1 VANRIESELMETE
14 LVTRGYRQTAWI
26 LVIGGIIGIVASI
39 ELIIQKIGVLSN
51 PDFVPNC
58 DINPVLSC
66 GSVINTEQ
74 ASLFG
79 FPNPVLG
86 VIGFT
91 IVVMFGALLFTEVVL
106 PKAMWLGLN
115 LGALAGMVFVVWLV
129 SQSLYVIGALCP
141 WCMVVWAVTIPIFW
155 QVTTDNLASG
165 RLSLGKS
172 LSEIIVALKWILT
185 AASYL
190 VIMALIFIRW
200 QDFWLK

>member
-1 VANRIESELMETE
+1 METE
-14 LVTRGYRQTAWI
+14 SVSKSYRQTAWI
-26 LVIGGIIGIVASI
+26 FVICGLIGIFASI
-39 ELIIQKIGVLSN
+39 ELIVQKIAVLSN

-66 GSVINTEQ
+66 GSVINTDQ

-91 IVVMFGALLFTEVVL
+91 IVIMFGALLFAGVEL
-106 PKAMWLGLN
+106 PKPMWLGLN
-115 LGALAGMVFVVWLV
+115 LGALAGMFFVIWLV
-129 SQSLYVIGALCP
+129 GQSLYVIGALCP
-141 WCMVVWAVTIPIFW
+141 WCMVVWSITIPIFW
-155 QVTTDNLASG
+155 QVTTDNLESK

-172 LSEIIVALKWILT
+172 LSEIIVTLKWILVG
-185 AASYL
+185 ASYL
-190 VIMALIFIRW
+190 IIMALIFVRW

>member
-1 VANRIESELMETE
+1 METE
-14 LVTRGYRQTAWI
+14 ETNQIRSNRQTAWI
-26 LVIGGIIGIVASI
+26 LVISGLVGLIAAI
-39 ELIIQKIGVLSN
+39 ELIIQKVSVLSD

-91 IVVMFGALLFTEVVL
+91 IVIMFGVLLFVGVEL
-106 PKAMWLGLN
+106 PRSMWLGLN
-115 LGALAGMVFVVWLV
+115 LGALAGMVFVIWLV

-141 WCMVVWAVTIPIFW
+141 WCLVVWAITIPIFW
-155 QVTTDNLASG
+155 QVTTENLASG
-165 RLSLGKS
+165 RLSLGNS
-172 LSEIIVALKWILT
+172 LSEIIVTLKWILVG
-185 AASYL
+185 ASYL
-190 VIMALIFIRW
+190 IIMGLIFVRW
-200 QDFWLK
+200 QDFWLN

>member
-1 VANRIESELMETE
+1 MEAELEIQPNT
-14 LVTRGYRQTAWI
+14 YRQTAWI
-26 LVIGGIIGIVASI
+26 LVICGIIGIIAAI
-39 ELIIQKIGVLSN
+39 ELIIQKIAVLSN

-91 IVVMFGALLFTEVVL
+91 VVVMFGALLFAGVEL
-106 PKAMWLGLN
+106 PRSMWLGLN

-129 SQSLYVIGALCP
+129 GQSLYVIGALCP

-155 QVTTDNLASG
+155 QVTTDNLAG
-165 RLSLGKS
+165 KRLSFGKN
-172 LSEIIVALKWILT
+172 LSEIAVALKWILVG
-185 AASYL
+185 ASYL
-190 VIMALIFIRW
+190 IVAALIFVRW
-200 QDFWLK
+200 SDFWLK

>member
-1 VANRIESELMETE
+1 METE
-14 LVTRGYRQTAWI
+14 LTNQTRSYRQTAWI
-26 LVIGGIIGIVASI
+26 LVVCGLIGLVAAI
-39 ELIIQKIGVLSN
+39 ELIIQKISVLSD

-79 FPNPVLG
+79 FPNPILG

-91 IVVMFGALLFTEVVL
+91 VVIMFGALLFTGLEL
-106 PKAMWLGLN
+106 PRSMWLGLN
-115 LGALAGMVFVVWLV
+115 IGALAGMAFVVWLV
-129 SQSLYVIGALCP
+129 IQSLYVIGALCP
-141 WCMVVWAVTIPIFW
+141 WCMVVWAITIPIFW

-165 RLSLGKS
+165 RLNLGKS
-172 LSEIIVALKWILT
+172 LSDVIVALKWILV

-190 VIMALIFIRW
+190 IIMALIFIRW

>member
-1 VANRIESELMETE
+1 MQDELEIQPRT
-14 LVTRGYRQTAWI
+14 YRQSAWI
-26 LVIGGIIGIVASI
+26 FFVAGMIGIAASI
-39 ELIIQKIGVLSN
+39 ELIIQKIAVLNN

-91 IVVMFGALLFTEVVL
+91 IVIMFGALLFAGVQL
-106 PKAMWLGLN
+106 PRTMWLGLN
-115 LGALAGMVFVVWLV
+115 LGALLGMFFVVWLV
-129 SQSLYVIGALCP
+129 GQSLYVIGALCP
-141 WCMVVWAVTIPIFW
+141 WCMVVWAITIPIFW
-155 QVTTDNLASG
+155 QVTTDNLASK

-172 LSEIIVALKWILT
+172 FSEIILTLKWILVG
-185 AASYL
+185 ASYL
-190 VIMALIFIRW
+190 IIAGLIFIRW
-200 QDFWLK
+200 SDFWLK

>member
-1 VANRIESELMETE
+1 MQHELEIQS
-14 LVTRGYRQTAWI
+14 RGYRQSAWI
-26 LVIGGIIGIVASI
+26 FVIAGIIGIAASI
-39 ELIIQKIGVLSN
+39 ELIIQKIAVLKN

-66 GSVINTEQ
+66 GSVISTEQ

-91 IVVMFGALLFTEVVL
+91 IVIMFGALLFAGVQL
-106 PKAMWLGLN
+106 PRTMWLGLN
-115 LGALAGMVFVVWLV
+115 LGALLGMVFVIWLV

-141 WCMVVWAVTIPIFW
+141 WCMVVWAITIPIFW
-155 QVTTDNLASG
+155 QVTTDNLASK

-172 LSEIIVALKWILT
+172 FSEMIVTLKWILVG
-185 AASYL
+185 ASYS
-190 VIMALIFIRW
+190 IIAALIFIRW
-200 QDFWLK
+200 SDFWLK